1 MEEAR
6 RPLSCFYQQK
16 VILSRHPDRYVHK
29 QNEIKQLK
37 QKNLQKKPTPFCHYV
52 STRKQQLLIS
62 ISSKKKGVPNQL
74 CIWYNAKAILRRKC
88 KVIRSGVF
96 NQGSIL
102 VPPFKSVSTVI
113 KIYLNPLAV
122 CTFYGRTPGSD
133 FYRYCNYASS
143 LLKSNLCPFLWSCA
157 SHLEG
162 AATHNPKKTRRVL
175 KA

>member
-1 MEEAR
+1 MEEPR

-37 QKNLQKKPTPFCHYV
+37 QKNLQKKTPTPFCHYV

-62 ISSKKKGVPNQL
+62 ISSKQKVSLINYAYGIMQKQFCAGNVKWSEVVSSTKGL
-74 CIWYNAKAILRRKC
+74 FW
-88 KVIRSGVF
+88 S
-96 NQGSIL
+96 
-102 VPPFKSVSTVI
+102 PPFKSVSTVI

-122 CTFYGRTPGSD
+122 CTFYGGTPGSD

-162 AATHNPKKTRRVL
+162 AATHNQKKKQDVF
-175 KA
+175 